1 MSDSYDVV
9 NVNVLGR
16 DYPVKCSQSEAVEL
30 QKVESRINQQLNQY
44 RLKYVQLDK
53 QDCLSMALIENLME
67 KWQASDGA
75 LLDECHHKIDRLEAL
90 IASHLSE

>member
-1 MSDSYDVV
+1 MDKTYNVL

-16 DYPVKCSQSEAVEL
+16 DYPVKCTESEAEELKRVEKGL
-30 QKVESRINQQLNQY
+30 NQQLNQY

-67 KWQASDGA
+67 ELPSKEKEINNELIDT
-75 LLDECHHKIDRLEAL
+75 IDRLEELLAPYTT
-90 IASHLSE
+90 

>member
-1 MSDSYDVV
+1 MEKPYDVV

-16 DYPVKCSQSEAVEL
+16 DYPVKCSEEEAVKL
-30 QKVESRINQQLNQY
+30 KQVERNLNQQLNQY

-67 KWQASDGA
+67 DFQSQQDGLEAKCMAS
-75 LLDECHHKIDRLEAL
+75 LDQLEAL
-90 IASHLSE
+90 LAPHLS